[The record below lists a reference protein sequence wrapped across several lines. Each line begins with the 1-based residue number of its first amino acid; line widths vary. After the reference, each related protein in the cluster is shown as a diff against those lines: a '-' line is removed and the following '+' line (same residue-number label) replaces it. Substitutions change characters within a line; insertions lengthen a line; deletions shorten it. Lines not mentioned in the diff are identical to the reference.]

1 MLRWGTMVGT
11 DTHMDD
17 CGMRCAANLQAFHL
31 RCGPGPTGGCDGI
44 FGVTCEHTPFHWVP
58 HVHSV
63 SEQHNLVTEGLAYVA
78 RRGLTLKMRTYV
90 STCAVGGG
98 GGTCGIRCRR

>member
-1 MLRWGTMVGT
+1 MA
-11 DTHMDD
+11 
-17 CGMRCAANLQAFHL
+17 CAALRTCRPFTCDAAQAPL
-31 RCGPGPTGGCDGI
+31 ADAMGI

-78 RRGLTLKMRTYV
+78 RRGPTLKMRTYV